1 MTITSLAH
9 AEIGSAT
16 QEIADQ
22 SFMKIEKKQNQKTAQ
37 IAKAAQRIL
46 ENIEFYMTQEEIDH
60 IKSLFAEEY
69 AIIKN
74 EIERVLR

>member
-1 MTITSLAH
+1 
-9 AEIGSAT
+9 
-16 QEIADQ
+16 
-22 SFMKIEKKQNQKTAQ
+22 MKIEKKQNQKTAQ